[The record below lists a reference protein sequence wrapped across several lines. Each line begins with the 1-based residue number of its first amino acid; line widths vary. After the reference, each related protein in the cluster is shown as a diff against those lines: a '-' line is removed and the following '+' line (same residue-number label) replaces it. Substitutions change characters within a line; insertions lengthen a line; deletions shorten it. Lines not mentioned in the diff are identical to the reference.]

1 MFKDVETWVSM
12 FGIGNW
18 IGSYLTCFSFLDIDR
33 MARLS
38 NGIWNWIGV
47 YLRSLPNNKVLLF
60 LKILKLKELNK
71 V

>member
-1 MFKDVETWVSM
+1 MLKLGFPC
-12 FGIGNW
+12 FGLEIGLGH
-18 IGSYLTCFSFLDIDR
+18 IFLSFLDIDM